1 LCEILVDNVGIE
13 KLQLNS
19 ADLGDEVSI
28 LLASN

>member
-1 LCEILVDNVGIE
+1 VDNVGIE

>member
-1 LCEILVDNVGIE
+1 VDNAGIE